1 MNYNETSQ
9 WAADL
14 GSGYSSIRP
23 LGEGGMGTLYRAH
36 KDSLDVDVVIKRV
49 KQKFKGRMDERAEA
63 NILKTL
69 KHKYLP
75 RIYDVIESPSGY
87 VYTIMDMIPGE
98 NMQNY
103 VKTHGPVSQK
113 LAYRWACQL
122 CEVIAYLHSQVPPI
136 LHCDI
141 KPSNIMITPNEDI
154 CVIDFNTSLVF
165 SKGVLAIGATPGY
178 AAPEQYTRPGAS
190 PDTIET
196 VPLEETMPLRGYKDA
211 FAYQNV
217 RSNKG
222 PSGRGVSNS
231 VTAAQATNAGGY
243 GTISKRT
250 DVYGIGATLYYAI
263 TGQQPGHSLKDVR
276 PITSYKL
283 KFSRS
288 FLLIIARAMKKRQE
302 ERFCDAQEMLRA
314 LQDIH
319 AIDGRYKKV
328 VHSQRVV
335 AAVSLVL
342 AVSGTLAILFGVQRI
357 GVERYA
363 AYDALV
369 RKGRTAADEMR
380 FDEAEQDLQQ
390 AIAIYDDQLEAY
402 VEQAVLLYRQGKYQE
417 CIDAVETTQSRELK
431 YYSRQSVA
439 NLYNVAAEAYYE
451 LESYESAATMYQK
464 AIGYSPDILS
474 YYQGETTALIQLGDY
489 SGADE
494 VLAEMAKAVP
504 DAEQSGAYQVVQS
517 ELLRKQ
523 GDLPDALDAARKAI
537 GSADGNDQL
546 ARAYRLAASICE
558 DIGDSMLSEEINLL
572 NQGIEQLPDGY
583 YNALAGQLASAYIR
597 QAEATGNPGY
607 QKDALRTYQQ
617 LEKNGNTTL
626 EVRLNIAMLQYQL
639 HDFSKAIDGIFYPYH
654 EDLKDVFQEMPLGN
668 ASAMMNQGLSIWKG
682 KWSGKGHATHV
693 SGIIGADFDNG
704 KGICGVA
711 PNAKLYGVDWSD
723 SPLYRTIDKKKPT
736 FGDGS
741 NLYCMKIAMLYLVV
755 EKQCQVINISQSA
768 FGVEV
773 RCNASN
779 NNDDAINVINK
790 FNEEFASFLKYV
802 RELSKMEF
810 IICKCANNDNNHD
823 LFFSKDADDD
833 FNLPY
838 ILHHKKFISISAARI
853 RNVLRDKATGQYT
866 IVFTP
871 MISAQNGIMDVFM
884 SAESQNYEASIVSA
898 TCVSC
903 PDLKVSNNRISNLVF
918 TANQPLRIDIQ
929 LDYHDYCSMEVKAYG
944 NQV

>member
-1 MNYNETSQ
+1 MCMNYNETSQ

-14 GSGYSSIRP
+14 GSGYSAIRP

-141 KPSNIMITPNEDI
+141 KPSNIMITPADDI

-217 RSNKG
+217 RSNKD

-288 FLLIIARAMKKRQE
+288 FLLIIARAMMKRQE

-474 YYQGETTALIQLGDY
+474 YYQGEATALIQLGDY

-537 GSADGNDQL
+537 GSADGNDQH

-639 HDFSKAIDGIFYPYH
+639 HDFSKAMEMLQALKKDYPKDYRVYKWLAFVQG
-654 EDLKDVFQEMPLGN
+654 ELDLQNGASYTKTLGYYET
-668 ASAMMNQGLSIWKG
+668 AAE
-682 KWSGKGHATHV
+682 
-693 SGIIGADFDNG
+693 
-704 KGICGVA
+704 
-711 PNAKLYGVDWSD
+711 
-723 SPLYRTIDKKKPT
+723 LYRAEQA
-736 FGDGS
+736 S
-741 NLYCMKIAMLYLVV
+741 
-755 EKQCQVINISQSA
+755 
-768 FGVEV
+768 GVYDPQMDELD
-773 RCNASN
+773 RMARN
-779 NNDDAINVINK
+779 NW
-790 FNEEFASFLKYV
+790 
-802 RELSKMEF
+802 
-810 IICKCANNDNNHD
+810 
-823 LFFSKDADDD
+823 
-833 FNLPY
+833 
-838 ILHHKKFISISAARI
+838 
-853 RNVLRDKATGQYT
+853 Q
-866 IVFTP
+866 
-871 MISAQNGIMDVFM
+871 
-884 SAESQNYEASIVSA
+884 
-898 TCVSC
+898 
-903 PDLKVSNNRISNLVF
+903 
-918 TANQPLRIDIQ
+918 
-929 LDYHDYCSMEVKAYG
+929 
-944 NQV
+944 

>member
-1 MNYNETSQ
+1 MCMNYNETSQ

-14 GSGYSSIRP
+14 GSGYSAIRP

-141 KPSNIMITPNEDI
+141 KPSNIMITPADDI

-288 FLLIIARAMKKRQE
+288 FLLIIARAMMKRQE

-474 YYQGETTALIQLGDY
+474 YYQGEATALIQLGDY

-639 HDFSKAIDGIFYPYH
+639 HDFSKAMEMLQALKKDYPKDYRVYKWLAFVQG
-654 EDLKDVFQEMPLGN
+654 ELDLQNGASYTKTLGYYET
-668 ASAMMNQGLSIWKG
+668 AAE
-682 KWSGKGHATHV
+682 
-693 SGIIGADFDNG
+693 
-704 KGICGVA
+704 
-711 PNAKLYGVDWSD
+711 
-723 SPLYRTIDKKKPT
+723 LYRAEQA
-736 FGDGS
+736 S
-741 NLYCMKIAMLYLVV
+741 
-755 EKQCQVINISQSA
+755 
-768 FGVEV
+768 GVYDPQMDELD
-773 RCNASN
+773 RMARN
-779 NNDDAINVINK
+779 NW
-790 FNEEFASFLKYV
+790 
-802 RELSKMEF
+802 
-810 IICKCANNDNNHD
+810 
-823 LFFSKDADDD
+823 
-833 FNLPY
+833 
-838 ILHHKKFISISAARI
+838 
-853 RNVLRDKATGQYT
+853 Q
-866 IVFTP
+866 
-871 MISAQNGIMDVFM
+871 
-884 SAESQNYEASIVSA
+884 
-898 TCVSC
+898 
-903 PDLKVSNNRISNLVF
+903 
-918 TANQPLRIDIQ
+918 
-929 LDYHDYCSMEVKAYG
+929 
-944 NQV
+944 

>member
-14 GSGYSSIRP
+14 GSGYSAIRP

-87 VYTIMDMIPGE
+87 VYTIM
-98 NMQNY
+98 QNY

-141 KPSNIMITPNEDI
+141 KPSNIMITPAGDI

-217 RSNKG
+217 RSNKD

-288 FLLIIARAMKKRQE
+288 FLLIIARAMMKRQE

-474 YYQGETTALIQLGDY
+474 YYQGEATALIQLGDY

-558 DIGDSMLSEEINLL
+558 DIGDSMFSEEINLL

-639 HDFSKAIDGIFYPYH
+639 HDFSKAMEMLQALKKDYPKDYRVYKWLAFVQG
-654 EDLKDVFQEMPLGN
+654 ELDLQNGASYTKTLGYYET
-668 ASAMMNQGLSIWKG
+668 AAE
-682 KWSGKGHATHV
+682 
-693 SGIIGADFDNG
+693 
-704 KGICGVA
+704 
-711 PNAKLYGVDWSD
+711 
-723 SPLYRTIDKKKPT
+723 LYRAEQA
-736 FGDGS
+736 S
-741 NLYCMKIAMLYLVV
+741 
-755 EKQCQVINISQSA
+755 
-768 FGVEV
+768 GVYDPQMDELD
-773 RCNASN
+773 RMARN
-779 NNDDAINVINK
+779 NW
-790 FNEEFASFLKYV
+790 
-802 RELSKMEF
+802 
-810 IICKCANNDNNHD
+810 
-823 LFFSKDADDD
+823 
-833 FNLPY
+833 
-838 ILHHKKFISISAARI
+838 
-853 RNVLRDKATGQYT
+853 Q
-866 IVFTP
+866 
-871 MISAQNGIMDVFM
+871 
-884 SAESQNYEASIVSA
+884 
-898 TCVSC
+898 
-903 PDLKVSNNRISNLVF
+903 
-918 TANQPLRIDIQ
+918 
-929 LDYHDYCSMEVKAYG
+929 
-944 NQV
+944 

>member
-1 MNYNETSQ
+1 MCMNYNETSQ

-14 GSGYSSIRP
+14 GSGYSAIRP
-23 LGEGGMGTLYRAH
+23 LGEGGMGTLYHAH

-141 KPSNIMITPNEDI
+141 KPSNIMITPADDI

-217 RSNKG
+217 RSNKD

-288 FLLIIARAMKKRQE
+288 FLLIIARAMMKRQE

-474 YYQGETTALIQLGDY
+474 YYQGEATALIQLGDY

-639 HDFSKAIDGIFYPYH
+639 HDFSKAMEMLQALKKDYPKDYRVYKWLAFVQG
-654 EDLKDVFQEMPLGN
+654 ELDLQNGASYTKTLGYYET
-668 ASAMMNQGLSIWKG
+668 AAE
-682 KWSGKGHATHV
+682 
-693 SGIIGADFDNG
+693 
-704 KGICGVA
+704 
-711 PNAKLYGVDWSD
+711 
-723 SPLYRTIDKKKPT
+723 LYRAEQA
-736 FGDGS
+736 S
-741 NLYCMKIAMLYLVV
+741 
-755 EKQCQVINISQSA
+755 
-768 FGVEV
+768 GVYDPQMDELD
-773 RCNASN
+773 RMARN
-779 NNDDAINVINK
+779 NW
-790 FNEEFASFLKYV
+790 
-802 RELSKMEF
+802 
-810 IICKCANNDNNHD
+810 
-823 LFFSKDADDD
+823 
-833 FNLPY
+833 
-838 ILHHKKFISISAARI
+838 
-853 RNVLRDKATGQYT
+853 Q
-866 IVFTP
+866 
-871 MISAQNGIMDVFM
+871 
-884 SAESQNYEASIVSA
+884 
-898 TCVSC
+898 
-903 PDLKVSNNRISNLVF
+903 
-918 TANQPLRIDIQ
+918 
-929 LDYHDYCSMEVKAYG
+929 
-944 NQV
+944 

>member
-14 GSGYSSIRP
+14 GSGYSAIRP

-141 KPSNIMITPNEDI
+141 KPSNIMITPAGDI

-217 RSNKG
+217 RSNKD

-288 FLLIIARAMKKRQE
+288 FLLIIARAMMKRQE

-474 YYQGETTALIQLGDY
+474 YYQGEATALIQLGDY

-504 DAEQSGAYQVVQS
+504 DAEQSDAYQVVQS

-639 HDFSKAIDGIFYPYH
+639 HDFSKAMEMLQALKKDYPKDYRVYKWLAFVQG
-654 EDLKDVFQEMPLGN
+654 ELDLQNGASYTKTLGYYET
-668 ASAMMNQGLSIWKG
+668 AAE
-682 KWSGKGHATHV
+682 
-693 SGIIGADFDNG
+693 
-704 KGICGVA
+704 
-711 PNAKLYGVDWSD
+711 
-723 SPLYRTIDKKKPT
+723 LYRAEQA
-736 FGDGS
+736 S
-741 NLYCMKIAMLYLVV
+741 
-755 EKQCQVINISQSA
+755 
-768 FGVEV
+768 GVYDPQMDELD
-773 RCNASN
+773 RMARN
-779 NNDDAINVINK
+779 NW
-790 FNEEFASFLKYV
+790 
-802 RELSKMEF
+802 
-810 IICKCANNDNNHD
+810 
-823 LFFSKDADDD
+823 
-833 FNLPY
+833 
-838 ILHHKKFISISAARI
+838 
-853 RNVLRDKATGQYT
+853 Q
-866 IVFTP
+866 
-871 MISAQNGIMDVFM
+871 
-884 SAESQNYEASIVSA
+884 
-898 TCVSC
+898 
-903 PDLKVSNNRISNLVF
+903 
-918 TANQPLRIDIQ
+918 
-929 LDYHDYCSMEVKAYG
+929 
-944 NQV
+944 

>member
-14 GSGYSSIRP
+14 GSGYSAIRP

-87 VYTIMDMIPGE
+87 VYTIMDMISGE

-141 KPSNIMITPNEDI
+141 KPSNIMITPADDI

-217 RSNKG
+217 RSNKD

-288 FLLIIARAMKKRQE
+288 FLLIIARAMMKRQE

-474 YYQGETTALIQLGDY
+474 YYQGEATALIQLGDY

-639 HDFSKAIDGIFYPYH
+639 HDFSKAMEMLQALKKDYPKDYRVYKWLAFVQG
-654 EDLKDVFQEMPLGN
+654 ELDLQNGASYTKTLGYYET
-668 ASAMMNQGLSIWKG
+668 AAE
-682 KWSGKGHATHV
+682 
-693 SGIIGADFDNG
+693 
-704 KGICGVA
+704 
-711 PNAKLYGVDWSD
+711 
-723 SPLYRTIDKKKPT
+723 LYRAEQA
-736 FGDGS
+736 S
-741 NLYCMKIAMLYLVV
+741 
-755 EKQCQVINISQSA
+755 
-768 FGVEV
+768 GVYDPQMDELD
-773 RCNASN
+773 RMARN
-779 NNDDAINVINK
+779 NW
-790 FNEEFASFLKYV
+790 
-802 RELSKMEF
+802 
-810 IICKCANNDNNHD
+810 
-823 LFFSKDADDD
+823 
-833 FNLPY
+833 
-838 ILHHKKFISISAARI
+838 
-853 RNVLRDKATGQYT
+853 Q
-866 IVFTP
+866 
-871 MISAQNGIMDVFM
+871 
-884 SAESQNYEASIVSA
+884 
-898 TCVSC
+898 
-903 PDLKVSNNRISNLVF
+903 
-918 TANQPLRIDIQ
+918 
-929 LDYHDYCSMEVKAYG
+929 
-944 NQV
+944 

>member
-1 MNYNETSQ
+1 MCMNYNETSQ
-9 WAADL
+9 WAANL
-14 GSGYSSIRP
+14 GSGYSAIRP

-141 KPSNIMITPNEDI
+141 KPSNIMITPADDI

-217 RSNKG
+217 RSNKD

-288 FLLIIARAMKKRQE
+288 FLLIIARAMMKRQE

-474 YYQGETTALIQLGDY
+474 YYQGEATALIQLGDY

-639 HDFSKAIDGIFYPYH
+639 HDFSKAMEMLQALKKDYPKDYRVYKWLAFVQG
-654 EDLKDVFQEMPLGN
+654 ELDLQNGASYTKTLGYYET
-668 ASAMMNQGLSIWKG
+668 AAE
-682 KWSGKGHATHV
+682 
-693 SGIIGADFDNG
+693 
-704 KGICGVA
+704 
-711 PNAKLYGVDWSD
+711 
-723 SPLYRTIDKKKPT
+723 LYRAEQA
-736 FGDGS
+736 S
-741 NLYCMKIAMLYLVV
+741 
-755 EKQCQVINISQSA
+755 
-768 FGVEV
+768 GVYDPQMDELD
-773 RCNASN
+773 RMARN
-779 NNDDAINVINK
+779 NW
-790 FNEEFASFLKYV
+790 
-802 RELSKMEF
+802 
-810 IICKCANNDNNHD
+810 
-823 LFFSKDADDD
+823 
-833 FNLPY
+833 
-838 ILHHKKFISISAARI
+838 
-853 RNVLRDKATGQYT
+853 Q
-866 IVFTP
+866 
-871 MISAQNGIMDVFM
+871 
-884 SAESQNYEASIVSA
+884 
-898 TCVSC
+898 
-903 PDLKVSNNRISNLVF
+903 
-918 TANQPLRIDIQ
+918 
-929 LDYHDYCSMEVKAYG
+929 
-944 NQV
+944 

>member
-14 GSGYSSIRP
+14 GSGYSAIRP

-98 NMQNY
+98 NIQNY

-141 KPSNIMITPNEDI
+141 KPSNIMITPADDI

-217 RSNKG
+217 RSNKD

-288 FLLIIARAMKKRQE
+288 FLLIIARAMMKRQE

-474 YYQGETTALIQLGDY
+474 YYQGEATALIQLGDY

-639 HDFSKAIDGIFYPYH
+639 HDFSKAMEMLQALKKDYPKDYRVYKWLAFVQG
-654 EDLKDVFQEMPLGN
+654 ELDLQNGASYTKTLGYYET
-668 ASAMMNQGLSIWKG
+668 AAE
-682 KWSGKGHATHV
+682 
-693 SGIIGADFDNG
+693 
-704 KGICGVA
+704 
-711 PNAKLYGVDWSD
+711 
-723 SPLYRTIDKKKPT
+723 LYRAEQA
-736 FGDGS
+736 S
-741 NLYCMKIAMLYLVV
+741 
-755 EKQCQVINISQSA
+755 
-768 FGVEV
+768 GVYDPQMDELD
-773 RCNASN
+773 RMARN
-779 NNDDAINVINK
+779 NW
-790 FNEEFASFLKYV
+790 
-802 RELSKMEF
+802 
-810 IICKCANNDNNHD
+810 
-823 LFFSKDADDD
+823 
-833 FNLPY
+833 
-838 ILHHKKFISISAARI
+838 
-853 RNVLRDKATGQYT
+853 Q
-866 IVFTP
+866 
-871 MISAQNGIMDVFM
+871 
-884 SAESQNYEASIVSA
+884 
-898 TCVSC
+898 
-903 PDLKVSNNRISNLVF
+903 
-918 TANQPLRIDIQ
+918 
-929 LDYHDYCSMEVKAYG
+929 
-944 NQV
+944 

>member
-14 GSGYSSIRP
+14 GSGYSAIRP

-141 KPSNIMITPNEDI
+141 KPSNIMITRAGDI

-217 RSNKG
+217 RSNKD

-288 FLLIIARAMKKRQE
+288 FLLIIARAMMKRQE

-474 YYQGETTALIQLGDY
+474 YYQGEATALIQLGDY

-639 HDFSKAIDGIFYPYH
+639 HDFSKAMEMLQALKKDYPKDYRVYKWLAFVQG
-654 EDLKDVFQEMPLGN
+654 ELDLQNGASYTKTLGYYET
-668 ASAMMNQGLSIWKG
+668 AAE
-682 KWSGKGHATHV
+682 
-693 SGIIGADFDNG
+693 
-704 KGICGVA
+704 
-711 PNAKLYGVDWSD
+711 
-723 SPLYRTIDKKKPT
+723 LYRAEQA
-736 FGDGS
+736 S
-741 NLYCMKIAMLYLVV
+741 
-755 EKQCQVINISQSA
+755 
-768 FGVEV
+768 GVYDPQMDELD
-773 RCNASN
+773 RMARN
-779 NNDDAINVINK
+779 NW
-790 FNEEFASFLKYV
+790 
-802 RELSKMEF
+802 
-810 IICKCANNDNNHD
+810 
-823 LFFSKDADDD
+823 
-833 FNLPY
+833 
-838 ILHHKKFISISAARI
+838 
-853 RNVLRDKATGQYT
+853 Q
-866 IVFTP
+866 
-871 MISAQNGIMDVFM
+871 
-884 SAESQNYEASIVSA
+884 
-898 TCVSC
+898 
-903 PDLKVSNNRISNLVF
+903 
-918 TANQPLRIDIQ
+918 
-929 LDYHDYCSMEVKAYG
+929 
-944 NQV
+944 

>member
-1 MNYNETSQ
+1 MCMNYNESSQ

-14 GSGYSSIRP
+14 GSGYSAIRP

-141 KPSNIMITPNEDI
+141 KPSNIMITPADDI

-217 RSNKG
+217 RSNKD

-288 FLLIIARAMKKRQE
+288 FLLIIARAMMKRQE

-474 YYQGETTALIQLGDY
+474 YYQGEATALIQLGDY

-639 HDFSKAIDGIFYPYH
+639 HDFSKAMEMLQALKKDYPKDYRVYKWLAFVQG
-654 EDLKDVFQEMPLGN
+654 ELDLQNGASYTKTLGYYET
-668 ASAMMNQGLSIWKG
+668 AAE
-682 KWSGKGHATHV
+682 
-693 SGIIGADFDNG
+693 
-704 KGICGVA
+704 
-711 PNAKLYGVDWSD
+711 
-723 SPLYRTIDKKKPT
+723 LYRAEQA
-736 FGDGS
+736 S
-741 NLYCMKIAMLYLVV
+741 
-755 EKQCQVINISQSA
+755 
-768 FGVEV
+768 GVYDPQMDELD
-773 RCNASN
+773 RMARN
-779 NNDDAINVINK
+779 NW
-790 FNEEFASFLKYV
+790 
-802 RELSKMEF
+802 
-810 IICKCANNDNNHD
+810 
-823 LFFSKDADDD
+823 
-833 FNLPY
+833 
-838 ILHHKKFISISAARI
+838 
-853 RNVLRDKATGQYT
+853 Q
-866 IVFTP
+866 
-871 MISAQNGIMDVFM
+871 
-884 SAESQNYEASIVSA
+884 
-898 TCVSC
+898 
-903 PDLKVSNNRISNLVF
+903 
-918 TANQPLRIDIQ
+918 
-929 LDYHDYCSMEVKAYG
+929 
-944 NQV
+944 

>member
-14 GSGYSSIRP
+14 GSGYSAIRP

-141 KPSNIMITPNEDI
+141 KPSNIMITPADDI
-154 CVIDFNTSLVF
+154 CVIDFNTSIVF

-217 RSNKG
+217 RSNKD

-288 FLLIIARAMKKRQE
+288 FLLIIARAMMKRQE

-474 YYQGETTALIQLGDY
+474 YYQGEATALIQLGDY

-639 HDFSKAIDGIFYPYH
+639 HDFSKAMEMLQALKKDYPKDYRVYKWLAFVQG
-654 EDLKDVFQEMPLGN
+654 ELDLQNGASYTKTLGYYET
-668 ASAMMNQGLSIWKG
+668 AAE
-682 KWSGKGHATHV
+682 
-693 SGIIGADFDNG
+693 
-704 KGICGVA
+704 
-711 PNAKLYGVDWSD
+711 
-723 SPLYRTIDKKKPT
+723 LYRAEQA
-736 FGDGS
+736 S
-741 NLYCMKIAMLYLVV
+741 
-755 EKQCQVINISQSA
+755 
-768 FGVEV
+768 GVYDPQMDELD
-773 RCNASN
+773 RMARN
-779 NNDDAINVINK
+779 NW
-790 FNEEFASFLKYV
+790 
-802 RELSKMEF
+802 
-810 IICKCANNDNNHD
+810 
-823 LFFSKDADDD
+823 
-833 FNLPY
+833 
-838 ILHHKKFISISAARI
+838 
-853 RNVLRDKATGQYT
+853 Q
-866 IVFTP
+866 
-871 MISAQNGIMDVFM
+871 
-884 SAESQNYEASIVSA
+884 
-898 TCVSC
+898 
-903 PDLKVSNNRISNLVF
+903 
-918 TANQPLRIDIQ
+918 
-929 LDYHDYCSMEVKAYG
+929 
-944 NQV
+944 

>member
-14 GSGYSSIRP
+14 GSGYSAIRP

-141 KPSNIMITPNEDI
+141 KPSNIMITPAGDI

-217 RSNKG
+217 RSNKD

-288 FLLIIARAMKKRQE
+288 FLLIIARAMMKRQE
-302 ERFCDAQEMLRA
+302 ERFWDAQEMLRA

-474 YYQGETTALIQLGDY
+474 YYQGEATALIQLGDY

-639 HDFSKAIDGIFYPYH
+639 HDFSKAMEMLQALKKDYPKDYRVYKWLAFVQG
-654 EDLKDVFQEMPLGN
+654 ELDLQNGASYTKTLGYYET
-668 ASAMMNQGLSIWKG
+668 AAE
-682 KWSGKGHATHV
+682 
-693 SGIIGADFDNG
+693 
-704 KGICGVA
+704 
-711 PNAKLYGVDWSD
+711 
-723 SPLYRTIDKKKPT
+723 LYRAEQA
-736 FGDGS
+736 S
-741 NLYCMKIAMLYLVV
+741 
-755 EKQCQVINISQSA
+755 
-768 FGVEV
+768 GVYDPQMDELD
-773 RCNASN
+773 RMARN
-779 NNDDAINVINK
+779 NW
-790 FNEEFASFLKYV
+790 
-802 RELSKMEF
+802 
-810 IICKCANNDNNHD
+810 
-823 LFFSKDADDD
+823 
-833 FNLPY
+833 
-838 ILHHKKFISISAARI
+838 
-853 RNVLRDKATGQYT
+853 Q
-866 IVFTP
+866 
-871 MISAQNGIMDVFM
+871 
-884 SAESQNYEASIVSA
+884 
-898 TCVSC
+898 
-903 PDLKVSNNRISNLVF
+903 
-918 TANQPLRIDIQ
+918 
-929 LDYHDYCSMEVKAYG
+929 
-944 NQV
+944 

>member
-14 GSGYSSIRP
+14 GSGYSAIRP

-141 KPSNIMITPNEDI
+141 KPSNIMITPADDI

-217 RSNKG
+217 RSNKD

-288 FLLIIARAMKKRQE
+288 FLLIIARAMMKRQE

-474 YYQGETTALIQLGDY
+474 YYQGEATALIQLDDY

-639 HDFSKAIDGIFYPYH
+639 HDFSKAMEMLQALKKDYPKDYRVYKWLAFVQG
-654 EDLKDVFQEMPLGN
+654 ELDLQNGASYTKTLGYYET
-668 ASAMMNQGLSIWKG
+668 AAE
-682 KWSGKGHATHV
+682 
-693 SGIIGADFDNG
+693 
-704 KGICGVA
+704 
-711 PNAKLYGVDWSD
+711 
-723 SPLYRTIDKKKPT
+723 LYRAEQA
-736 FGDGS
+736 S
-741 NLYCMKIAMLYLVV
+741 
-755 EKQCQVINISQSA
+755 
-768 FGVEV
+768 GVYDPQMDELD
-773 RCNASN
+773 RMARN
-779 NNDDAINVINK
+779 NW
-790 FNEEFASFLKYV
+790 
-802 RELSKMEF
+802 
-810 IICKCANNDNNHD
+810 
-823 LFFSKDADDD
+823 
-833 FNLPY
+833 
-838 ILHHKKFISISAARI
+838 
-853 RNVLRDKATGQYT
+853 Q
-866 IVFTP
+866 
-871 MISAQNGIMDVFM
+871 
-884 SAESQNYEASIVSA
+884 
-898 TCVSC
+898 
-903 PDLKVSNNRISNLVF
+903 
-918 TANQPLRIDIQ
+918 
-929 LDYHDYCSMEVKAYG
+929 
-944 NQV
+944 

>member
-14 GSGYSSIRP
+14 GSGYSAIRP

-87 VYTIMDMIPGE
+87 VYTIMDKIPGE

-122 CEVIAYLHSQVPPI
+122 REVIAYLHSQVPPI

-141 KPSNIMITPNEDI
+141 KPSNIMITPAGDI

-217 RSNKG
+217 RSNKD

-288 FLLIIARAMKKRQE
+288 FLLIIARAMMKRQE

-451 LESYESAATMYQK
+451 LESYESAAMMYQK

-474 YYQGETTALIQLGDY
+474 YYQGEATALIQLGDY

-639 HDFSKAIDGIFYPYH
+639 HDFSKAMEMLQALKKDYPKDYRVYKWLAFVQG
-654 EDLKDVFQEMPLGN
+654 ELDLQNGASYTKTLGYYET
-668 ASAMMNQGLSIWKG
+668 AAE
-682 KWSGKGHATHV
+682 
-693 SGIIGADFDNG
+693 
-704 KGICGVA
+704 
-711 PNAKLYGVDWSD
+711 
-723 SPLYRTIDKKKPT
+723 LYRAEQA
-736 FGDGS
+736 S
-741 NLYCMKIAMLYLVV
+741 
-755 EKQCQVINISQSA
+755 
-768 FGVEV
+768 GVYDPQMDELD
-773 RCNASN
+773 RMARN
-779 NNDDAINVINK
+779 NW
-790 FNEEFASFLKYV
+790 
-802 RELSKMEF
+802 
-810 IICKCANNDNNHD
+810 
-823 LFFSKDADDD
+823 
-833 FNLPY
+833 
-838 ILHHKKFISISAARI
+838 
-853 RNVLRDKATGQYT
+853 Q
-866 IVFTP
+866 
-871 MISAQNGIMDVFM
+871 
-884 SAESQNYEASIVSA
+884 
-898 TCVSC
+898 
-903 PDLKVSNNRISNLVF
+903 
-918 TANQPLRIDIQ
+918 
-929 LDYHDYCSMEVKAYG
+929 
-944 NQV
+944 

>member
-141 KPSNIMITPNEDI
+141 KPSNIMITPAGDI

-178 AAPEQYTRPGAS
+178 AAPEQYTRPEAS
-190 PDTIET
+190 SDTIET
-196 VPLEETMPLRGYKDA
+196 VPLEETMPLRGYQDA

-222 PSGRGVSNS
+222 PSGSRMSNS

-288 FLLIIARAMKKRQE
+288 FLLIIARAMMKRQE

-451 LESYESAATMYQK
+451 LENYESAAMMYQK

-474 YYQGETTALIQLGDY
+474 YYQGEATALIQLGDY

-558 DIGDSMLSEEINLL
+558 DIGNSMLSEEINLL

-639 HDFSKAIDGIFYPYH
+639 HDFSKAM
-654 EDLKDVFQEMPLGN
+654 EMLQVLKDDYPKDYRVYKWLAFVQGELDLQNGASYTKTLGYYET
-668 ASAMMNQGLSIWKG
+668 AAE
-682 KWSGKGHATHV
+682 
-693 SGIIGADFDNG
+693 
-704 KGICGVA
+704 
-711 PNAKLYGVDWSD
+711 
-723 SPLYRTIDKKKPT
+723 LYRAEQA
-736 FGDGS
+736 S
-741 NLYCMKIAMLYLVV
+741 
-755 EKQCQVINISQSA
+755 
-768 FGVEV
+768 GVYDPQMDELD
-773 RCNASN
+773 RMARN
-779 NNDDAINVINK
+779 NW
-790 FNEEFASFLKYV
+790 
-802 RELSKMEF
+802 
-810 IICKCANNDNNHD
+810 
-823 LFFSKDADDD
+823 
-833 FNLPY
+833 
-838 ILHHKKFISISAARI
+838 
-853 RNVLRDKATGQYT
+853 Q
-866 IVFTP
+866 
-871 MISAQNGIMDVFM
+871 
-884 SAESQNYEASIVSA
+884 
-898 TCVSC
+898 
-903 PDLKVSNNRISNLVF
+903 
-918 TANQPLRIDIQ
+918 
-929 LDYHDYCSMEVKAYG
+929 
-944 NQV
+944 

>member
-14 GSGYSSIRP
+14 GSGYSAIRP

-87 VYTIMDMIPGE
+87 VYTIMDMIPGK

-141 KPSNIMITPNEDI
+141 KPSNIMITPADDI

-217 RSNKG
+217 RSNKD

-288 FLLIIARAMKKRQE
+288 FLLIIARAMMKRQE

-474 YYQGETTALIQLGDY
+474 YYQGEATALIQLGDY

-639 HDFSKAIDGIFYPYH
+639 HDFSKAMEMLQALKKDYPKDYRVYKWLAFVQG
-654 EDLKDVFQEMPLGN
+654 ELDLQNGASYTKTLGYYET
-668 ASAMMNQGLSIWKG
+668 AAE
-682 KWSGKGHATHV
+682 
-693 SGIIGADFDNG
+693 
-704 KGICGVA
+704 
-711 PNAKLYGVDWSD
+711 
-723 SPLYRTIDKKKPT
+723 LYRAEQA
-736 FGDGS
+736 S
-741 NLYCMKIAMLYLVV
+741 
-755 EKQCQVINISQSA
+755 
-768 FGVEV
+768 GVYDPQMDELD
-773 RCNASN
+773 RMARN
-779 NNDDAINVINK
+779 NW
-790 FNEEFASFLKYV
+790 
-802 RELSKMEF
+802 
-810 IICKCANNDNNHD
+810 
-823 LFFSKDADDD
+823 
-833 FNLPY
+833 
-838 ILHHKKFISISAARI
+838 
-853 RNVLRDKATGQYT
+853 Q
-866 IVFTP
+866 
-871 MISAQNGIMDVFM
+871 
-884 SAESQNYEASIVSA
+884 
-898 TCVSC
+898 
-903 PDLKVSNNRISNLVF
+903 
-918 TANQPLRIDIQ
+918 
-929 LDYHDYCSMEVKAYG
+929 
-944 NQV
+944 

>member
-1 MNYNETSQ
+1 MCMNYNETSQ

-14 GSGYSSIRP
+14 GSGYSAIRP

-141 KPSNIMITPNEDI
+141 KPSNIMITPADDI

-217 RSNKG
+217 RSNKD

-288 FLLIIARAMKKRQE
+288 FLLIIARAMMKRQE

-474 YYQGETTALIQLGDY
+474 YYQGEATALIQLGDY

-639 HDFSKAIDGIFYPYH
+639 HDFSKAMEMLQALKKDYPKDYRVYKWLAFVQG
-654 EDLKDVFQEMPLGN
+654 ELDLQNGASYTKTLGYYET
-668 ASAMMNQGLSIWKG
+668 AAE
-682 KWSGKGHATHV
+682 
-693 SGIIGADFDNG
+693 
-704 KGICGVA
+704 
-711 PNAKLYGVDWSD
+711 
-723 SPLYRTIDKKKPT
+723 LYRAEQA
-736 FGDGS
+736 S
-741 NLYCMKIAMLYLVV
+741 
-755 EKQCQVINISQSA
+755 
-768 FGVEV
+768 GVYDPQMDELD
-773 RCNASN
+773 RMARN
-779 NNDDAINVINK
+779 NW
-790 FNEEFASFLKYV
+790 
-802 RELSKMEF
+802 
-810 IICKCANNDNNHD
+810 
-823 LFFSKDADDD
+823 
-833 FNLPY
+833 
-838 ILHHKKFISISAARI
+838 
-853 RNVLRDKATGQYT
+853 Q
-866 IVFTP
+866 
-871 MISAQNGIMDVFM
+871 
-884 SAESQNYEASIVSA
+884 
-898 TCVSC
+898 
-903 PDLKVSNNRISNLVF
+903 
-918 TANQPLRIDIQ
+918 
-929 LDYHDYCSMEVKAYG
+929 
-944 NQV
+944 

>member
-14 GSGYSSIRP
+14 GSGYSAIRP

-75 RIYDVIESPSGY
+75 RIYDVIESPSCY

-141 KPSNIMITPNEDI
+141 KPSNIMITPADDI

-217 RSNKG
+217 RSNKD

-288 FLLIIARAMKKRQE
+288 FLLIIARAMMKRQE

-474 YYQGETTALIQLGDY
+474 YYQGEATALIQLGDY

-639 HDFSKAIDGIFYPYH
+639 HDFSKAMEMLQALKKDYPKDYRVYKWLAFVQG
-654 EDLKDVFQEMPLGN
+654 ELDLQNGASYTKTLGYYET
-668 ASAMMNQGLSIWKG
+668 AAE
-682 KWSGKGHATHV
+682 
-693 SGIIGADFDNG
+693 
-704 KGICGVA
+704 
-711 PNAKLYGVDWSD
+711 
-723 SPLYRTIDKKKPT
+723 LYRAEQA
-736 FGDGS
+736 S
-741 NLYCMKIAMLYLVV
+741 
-755 EKQCQVINISQSA
+755 
-768 FGVEV
+768 GVYDPQMDELD
-773 RCNASN
+773 RMARN
-779 NNDDAINVINK
+779 NW
-790 FNEEFASFLKYV
+790 
-802 RELSKMEF
+802 
-810 IICKCANNDNNHD
+810 
-823 LFFSKDADDD
+823 
-833 FNLPY
+833 
-838 ILHHKKFISISAARI
+838 
-853 RNVLRDKATGQYT
+853 Q
-866 IVFTP
+866 
-871 MISAQNGIMDVFM
+871 
-884 SAESQNYEASIVSA
+884 
-898 TCVSC
+898 
-903 PDLKVSNNRISNLVF
+903 
-918 TANQPLRIDIQ
+918 
-929 LDYHDYCSMEVKAYG
+929 
-944 NQV
+944 

>member
-14 GSGYSSIRP
+14 GSGYSAIRP

-141 KPSNIMITPNEDI
+141 KPSNIMITPADDI

-217 RSNKG
+217 RSNKD

-288 FLLIIARAMKKRQE
+288 FLLIIARAMMKRQE

-474 YYQGETTALIQLGDY
+474 YYQGEATALIQLGDY

-626 EVRLNIAMLQYQL
+626 EVRLNVAMLQYQL
-639 HDFSKAIDGIFYPYH
+639 HDFSKAMEMLQALKKDYPKDYRVYKWLAFVQG
-654 EDLKDVFQEMPLGN
+654 ELDLQNGASYTKTLGYYET
-668 ASAMMNQGLSIWKG
+668 AAE
-682 KWSGKGHATHV
+682 
-693 SGIIGADFDNG
+693 
-704 KGICGVA
+704 
-711 PNAKLYGVDWSD
+711 
-723 SPLYRTIDKKKPT
+723 LYRAEQA
-736 FGDGS
+736 S
-741 NLYCMKIAMLYLVV
+741 
-755 EKQCQVINISQSA
+755 
-768 FGVEV
+768 GVYDPQMDELD
-773 RCNASN
+773 RMARN
-779 NNDDAINVINK
+779 NW
-790 FNEEFASFLKYV
+790 
-802 RELSKMEF
+802 
-810 IICKCANNDNNHD
+810 
-823 LFFSKDADDD
+823 
-833 FNLPY
+833 
-838 ILHHKKFISISAARI
+838 
-853 RNVLRDKATGQYT
+853 Q
-866 IVFTP
+866 
-871 MISAQNGIMDVFM
+871 
-884 SAESQNYEASIVSA
+884 
-898 TCVSC
+898 
-903 PDLKVSNNRISNLVF
+903 
-918 TANQPLRIDIQ
+918 
-929 LDYHDYCSMEVKAYG
+929 
-944 NQV
+944 

>member
-103 VKTHGPVSQK
+103 VKMHGPVSQK

-217 RSNKG
+217 RSNKD

-288 FLLIIARAMKKRQE
+288 FLLIIARAMMKRQE

-474 YYQGETTALIQLGDY
+474 YYQGEATALIQLGDY

-639 HDFSKAIDGIFYPYH
+639 HDFSKAMEMLQALKKDYPKDYRVYKWLAFVQG
-654 EDLKDVFQEMPLGN
+654 ELDLQNGASYTKTLGYYET
-668 ASAMMNQGLSIWKG
+668 AAE
-682 KWSGKGHATHV
+682 
-693 SGIIGADFDNG
+693 
-704 KGICGVA
+704 
-711 PNAKLYGVDWSD
+711 
-723 SPLYRTIDKKKPT
+723 LYRAEQA
-736 FGDGS
+736 S
-741 NLYCMKIAMLYLVV
+741 
-755 EKQCQVINISQSA
+755 
-768 FGVEV
+768 GVYDPQMDELD
-773 RCNASN
+773 RMARN
-779 NNDDAINVINK
+779 NW
-790 FNEEFASFLKYV
+790 
-802 RELSKMEF
+802 
-810 IICKCANNDNNHD
+810 
-823 LFFSKDADDD
+823 
-833 FNLPY
+833 
-838 ILHHKKFISISAARI
+838 
-853 RNVLRDKATGQYT
+853 Q
-866 IVFTP
+866 
-871 MISAQNGIMDVFM
+871 
-884 SAESQNYEASIVSA
+884 
-898 TCVSC
+898 
-903 PDLKVSNNRISNLVF
+903 
-918 TANQPLRIDIQ
+918 
-929 LDYHDYCSMEVKAYG
+929 
-944 NQV
+944 

>member
-1 MNYNETSQ
+1 MCMNYNETSQ

-14 GSGYSSIRP
+14 GSGYSAIRP

-113 LAYRWACQL
+113 IAYRWACQL

-141 KPSNIMITPNEDI
+141 KPSNIMITPADDI

-217 RSNKG
+217 RSNKD

-288 FLLIIARAMKKRQE
+288 FLLIIARAMMKRQE

-474 YYQGETTALIQLGDY
+474 YYQGEATALIQLGDY

-639 HDFSKAIDGIFYPYH
+639 HDFSKAMEMLQALKKDYPKDYRVYKWLAFVQG
-654 EDLKDVFQEMPLGN
+654 ELDLQNGASYTKTLGYYET
-668 ASAMMNQGLSIWKG
+668 AAE
-682 KWSGKGHATHV
+682 
-693 SGIIGADFDNG
+693 
-704 KGICGVA
+704 
-711 PNAKLYGVDWSD
+711 
-723 SPLYRTIDKKKPT
+723 LYRAEQA
-736 FGDGS
+736 S
-741 NLYCMKIAMLYLVV
+741 
-755 EKQCQVINISQSA
+755 
-768 FGVEV
+768 GVYDPQMDELD
-773 RCNASN
+773 RMARN
-779 NNDDAINVINK
+779 NW
-790 FNEEFASFLKYV
+790 
-802 RELSKMEF
+802 
-810 IICKCANNDNNHD
+810 
-823 LFFSKDADDD
+823 
-833 FNLPY
+833 
-838 ILHHKKFISISAARI
+838 
-853 RNVLRDKATGQYT
+853 Q
-866 IVFTP
+866 
-871 MISAQNGIMDVFM
+871 
-884 SAESQNYEASIVSA
+884 
-898 TCVSC
+898 
-903 PDLKVSNNRISNLVF
+903 
-918 TANQPLRIDIQ
+918 
-929 LDYHDYCSMEVKAYG
+929 
-944 NQV
+944 